1 MKEKDWKV
9 VKEFDKFKEL
19 KKEKDWLFVENEK
32 LRKNV
37 KGLNKEFEKMNG
49 DNFVKIF
56 KELENVNYCIFEL
69 LSFKEVV
76 ESKNR
81 EIDF

>member
-1 MKEKDWKV
+1 
-9 VKEFDKFKEL
+9 
-19 KKEKDWLFVENEK
+19 
-32 LRKNV
+32 
-37 KGLNKEFEKMNG
+37 MNG